1 MGLILS
7 GQSKTEINSSYL
19 GTTRDAIHFLIYLE
33 IDYLDSFQLG
43 KPSAIGSQL
52 MYIENHYIPIPIL
65 QLIIMSINS
74 ITKYL
79 WPNLRLICNGL
90 VKVQ

>member
-1 MGLILS
+1 MADSLQDLKLGLILS

-43 KPSAIGSQL
+43 KPSAIG
-52 MYIENHYIPIPIL
+52 
-65 QLIIMSINS
+65 
-74 ITKYL
+74 YL
-79 WPNLRLICNGL
+79 CT
-90 VKVQ
+90 